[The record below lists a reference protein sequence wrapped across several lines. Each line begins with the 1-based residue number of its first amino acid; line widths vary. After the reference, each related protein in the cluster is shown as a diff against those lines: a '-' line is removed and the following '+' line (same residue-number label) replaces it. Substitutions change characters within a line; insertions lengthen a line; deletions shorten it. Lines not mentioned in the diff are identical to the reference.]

1 MAKGKDAA
9 TAGMLEFPIGKVDLT
24 QYAGRHAN
32 VQMTNDRQAFALKML
47 TLELIRNQA
56 VIRGADGDIPVN
68 SPARAVM
75 WMMEQVA
82 NEAESVGVS
91 FPK

>member
-1 MAKGKDAA
+1 MAKAKESVD
-9 TAGMLEFPIGKVDLT
+9 TGMIEFPIGPVDAS

-32 VQMTNDRQAFALKML
+32 VQLTNDRQAFALKML
-47 TLELIRNQA
+47 TLELIRQRA
-56 VIRGADGDIPVN
+56 TIHGADGDIPVN

-82 NEAESVGVS
+82 NEAENAGVA